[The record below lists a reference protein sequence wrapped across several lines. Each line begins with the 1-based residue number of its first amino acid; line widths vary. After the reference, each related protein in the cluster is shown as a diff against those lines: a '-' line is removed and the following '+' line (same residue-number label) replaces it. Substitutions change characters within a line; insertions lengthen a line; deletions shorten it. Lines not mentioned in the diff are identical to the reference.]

1 MTNQNLLHMRLNH
14 FLTIRLTRLPCRVN
28 LRPIEILI
36 GVNFSRP
43 LWAAFSLPD
52 STIAS
57 GEASDNEAST
67 LQAAFCIRAALR
79 TGPVSSG
86 THPARCASRAVFFL
100 GVKRKNALADK
111 GALKVP
117 AP

>member
-1 MTNQNLLHMRLNH
+1 VANRNLLQVRLNR

-28 LRPIEILI
+28 LRPIEIFI

-57 GEASDNEAST
+57 AEASDNEAST
-67 LQAAFCIRAALR
+67 L
-79 TGPVSSG
+79 
-86 THPARCASRAVFFL
+86 
-100 GVKRKNALADK
+100 
-111 GALKVP
+111 
-117 AP
+117 